1 VQGLALRRMLI
12 AFFGEGT
19 MKNAN
24 ARWLRLL
31 FIHTLIGSGF
41 FVVLLGGFLIYINS
55 FSMFSPD
62 GHMVRGGIERL
73 LMNDSFIDWWIWLL
87 VGFGVF
93 IQVYIAVSRIHQLP
107 WISRL
112 FATLTTAI
120 VSTFAC
126 WMALIFAIATFDFEY
141 GPNLT
146 FCLMSSFLLGL
157 FLFPPYLVLFNGWLR
172 DRLRTRKAASNQE

>member
-1 VQGLALRRMLI
+1 VQGLALSKMLI

-31 FIHTLIGSGF
+31 FIHALIGSGF
-41 FVVLLGGFLIYINS
+41 FVVLLGGLLIYMITS
-55 FSMFSPD
+55 SMFSPD
-62 GHMVRGGIERL
+62 GHMVLGVMERL
-73 LMNDSFIDWWIWLL
+73 VMNDSFIDWWIWLL
-87 VGFGVF
+87 VGFGVL
-93 IQVYIAVSRIHQLP
+93 IQVYIAVSQIHQLP
-107 WISRL
+107 WMSRL

-126 WMALIFAIATFDFEY
+126 WMALLFAIAMLDFER
-141 GPNLT
+141 G

-157 FLFPPYLVLFNGWLR
+157 FLFPPYLVLFNAWLR